1 MQNALKVMTM
11 KMPLTRK
18 NQERKPQVREA
29 NLSLFKEFG
38 EKKKEKEEQKLQKLQ
53 EMQYEKMTFLRQFP
67 KVFEKS
73 VQDK

>member
-29 NLSLFKEFG
+29 NLFLFKELV
-38 EKKKEKEEQKLQKLQ
+38 EKKEEKEEQKLQKLQ
-53 EMQYEKMTFLRQFP
+53 EMHKEKMTFLRQFA
-67 KVFEKS
+67 KVVEKS